1 MYYLY
6 LLAILT
12 YLYARYLHTR
22 YLHTRYLHTRY
33 LHTDTIE
40 IYSTSYD
47 EEYATT
53 HHILLQ

>member
-12 YLYARYLHTR
+12 YLYA
-22 YLHTRYLHTRY
+22 RYLHTRY

>member
-12 YLYARYLHTR
+12 YVYA
-22 YLHTRYLHTRY
+22 RYLHTRY

-53 HHILLQ
+53 RTHHILLQ

>member
-12 YLYARYLHTR
+12 YVYA
-22 YLHTRYLHTRY
+22 RYLHTRY

>member
-12 YLYARYLHTR
+12 YLYAR